1 MKRKIIVAVV
11 ALQVTLM
18 TSGAAFGQM
27 SFTDAVMNTMW
38 ANFAGS
44 HNRCPRFQ
52 VIDKAVSDELA
63 AAGVTSEM
71 LSNFTDQPQL
81 LLDQY
86 NEDPS
91 EFCAK
96 AWRRLGPNGTY
107 KRQMLEAK

>member
-1 MKRKIIVAVV
+1 MKMKLIAATG
-11 ALQVTLM
+11 ALLMM
-18 TSGAAFGQM
+18 TSGVAFGE
-27 SFTDAVMNTMW
+27 MW

>member
-1 MKRKIIVAVV
+1 MKALRPVASR
-11 ALQVTLM
+11 LRLRFEHRSTQQ
-18 TSGAAFGQM
+18 TSTQAQRNGT
-27 SFTDAVMNTMW
+27 SRR
-38 ANFAGS
+38 S

>member
-1 MKRKIIVAVV
+1 MKMKLIAATG
-11 ALQVTLM
+11 ALLMM
-18 TSGAAFGQM
+18 TSGVAFGEM
-27 SFTDAVMNTMW
+27 SFTDAVTNTMW